1 MTIVMTGGSMFA
13 FADDND
19 NEFLRLHLRVIVSML
34 PFCSIL
40 RFLQWS
46 STQLRITSLSLDEQ
60 HGHHQT
66 DRSCARWVS

>member
-1 MTIVMTGGSMFA
+1 
-13 FADDND
+13 
-19 NEFLRLHLRVIVSML
+19 ML

-60 HGHHQT
+60 HEHHQT
-66 DRSCARWVS
+66 DRSCARWVSWYAYMLRSLKDVPPLY